1 MTTFADGLYQF
12 GGMPVGPAGVP
23 APFTGDWWFVDPVNG
38 ADGNSGRAPNRA
50 LATLYQAHN
59 KAASGNNDVVVL
71 MGNGEASGSARLSL
85 ALAQTIDP
93 TATTGTLTWSKS
105 ALHLI
110 GVCPPGG
117 NPRARIAPP
126 SGVYTEA
133 TFNSLNFVVVT
144 GSGCMF
150 QNIACYQ
157 GFSTGAAGQIA
168 WTDSGGRN
176 FYNGCAFLGMND
188 AASAQATASRSLK
201 ITGVNGEH
209 LFQNC
214 IIGGDT
220 TTRTVANASLELA
233 GATPRNIFRNCT
245 FPFQTSAAGVLGI
258 LLTGAGAVDRWNLF
272 ENCSFINNIKSTS
285 TQMTVLTSMTNAA
298 PGGLLLMNQCVSLG
312 ITEWGDTNGLANTY
326 VNMSAPTAA
335 TGGIAVN
342 PS

>member
-1 MTTFADGLYQF
+1 MTTFADGVYQF

-23 APFTGDWWFVDPVNG
+23 APFTGNWWFVDPVNG
-38 ADGNSGRAPNRA
+38 SDGNSGSSPTRA

-71 MGNGEASGSARLSL
+71 IGDGTATGSARLST
-85 ALAQTIDP
+85 ALAQTIDSAA
-93 TATTGTLTWSKS
+93 TAGTLTWSKN

-110 GVCPPGG
+110 GVCPPSA

-126 SGVYTEA
+126 SGTYTQA

-150 QNIACYQ
+150 QNIACYN

-176 FYNGCAFLGMND
+176 FYNNCSFLGMND
-188 AASAQATASRSLK
+188 AASAQAAASRTLK
-201 ITGVNGEH
+201 ITGADGEH

-220 TTRTVANASLELA
+220 TTRTAANASLELA
-233 GATPRNIFRNCT
+233 GGTPRNTFRNCQ
-245 FPFQTSAAGVLGI
+245 FPFQGSAAGVLGI
-258 LLTGAGAVDRWNLF
+258 LITGASAIDRWNLF

-285 TQMTVLTSMTNAA
+285 TVMTVLISMTNAS
-298 PGGLLLMNQCVSLG
+298 PGGLLLMNQCSMLG
-312 ITEWGDTNGLANTY
+312 ITDWGDTNGLANTY